1 MRLNLFL
8 RFFGIFLFA
17 FLYIPLNV
25 DEAGIQIG
33 DSFEVGTVFPVNDNA
48 SAVGNIAADG
58 GIGGWFTAPGKT
70 HGKVGRTADAYPQC
84 GIFLGILLRSF

>member
-33 DSFEVGTVFPVNDNA
+33 DSFEVDTVFPMDDNS

-58 GIGGWFTAPGKT
+58 GIGGRFTASGKT
-70 HGKVGRTADAYPQC
+70 HRKGGRTVDAYPQC
-84 GIFLGILLRSF
+84 GVFLGILLS

>member
-25 DEAGIQIG
+25 DEAGFQIG
-33 DSFEVGTVFPVNDNA
+33 DSFKVGTVFPMDDNS
-48 SAVGNIAADG
+48 SAVGDIAADG
-58 GIGGWFTAPGKT
+58 RIGGRFTASGKT
-70 HGKVGRTADAYPQC
+70 HRKVGRTADAYPQC
-84 GIFLGILLRSF
+84 GVFLGILLS

>member
-25 DEAGIQIG
+25 DEAGFQIG
-33 DSFEVGTVFPVNDNA
+33 DSFEVDTVFPMDDNS
-48 SAVGNIAADG
+48 SAVGDIAADS
-58 GIGGWFTAPGKT
+58 GIGGRLTAPCKT
-70 HGKVGRTADAYPQC
+70 YGKVGRTADAYPQC
-84 GIFLGILLRSF
+84 GVLFGILLS